1 MKILE
6 VEIFSPNEEECIRK
20 VEFNENDL
28 SIIYGN
34 IEMPTEKKATSN
46 SIGKTV
52 LLKIVNVILGA
63 NNSGKDTIKGLNDYR
78 IKAKVKQ
85 KDRIHN
91 VKLII
96 GNSKGY
102 YVDDV
107 KMPISKYKEYF
118 EIDRGKFS
126 KQIMLEKRKGMISSM
141 AAKATKEDYS
151 TILKLLYLDEID
163 KKFKEIKQRQDQIA
177 LLKKYKNEFKVSSE
191 SLEQKKFNLE
201 MENKKISDEI
211 KELNT
216 RINNLKIADDITDVV
231 EERTELDR
239 EIKDLAEKSKLNKI
253 KIKKYNEII
262 SEWSKNNISLDDV
275 EKIYNRANIE
285 VPTMVTRKLEDVE
298 AFYKNLIDDKSKI
311 YTEQIE
317 NLKEINE
324 KINKE
329 IEGKKVRLDS
339 LSSIISENVSF
350 KEAMKIYNLKTD
362 EKMKIENQI
371 SEINGKLEEISNTQE
386 IKSEIENLR
395 TELYTEFKKSEE
407 KINDY
412 REFVYEIVNK
422 VYGENM
428 EPYLSISMT
437 ESNNKYT
444 AMPVKIE
451 LNLKGDT
458 GEGIT
463 AIKNL
468 IFDCLI
474 FKYNKEVEFLIE
486 DSACFEGIDRRQVR
500 KILDIM
506 EEISTEEKKQ
516 LIVSLNKYEL
526 EDADIKDFE
535 KYIKVKLSENVTL
548 LHREF

>member
-151 TILKLLYLDEID
+151 TILKLLYLGEID

-339 LSSIISENVSF
+339 LSNIISENVSF

-526 EDADIKDFE
+526 EDEDIKDFE

>member
-1 MKILE
+1 MKISE

-151 TILKLLYLDEID
+151 TILKLLYLGEID

>member
-151 TILKLLYLDEID
+151 TILKLLYLGEID

-339 LSSIISENVSF
+339 LSNIISENVSF

>member
-1 MKILE
+1 MKIIE